1 MERERIK
8 DFIVN
13 YINEKYSML
22 NVDVQ
27 FDSLKRVMDSLD
39 MLEML
44 MVIEQKF
51 NISMDDEDV
60 QNWKTLDD
68 VIIDVERYMN
78 K

>member
-1 MERERIK
+1 MEREQIK

>member
-1 MERERIK
+1 MEREQIK

-22 NVDVQ
+22 NIDVQ

-68 VIIDVERYMN
+68 IIIDVERYMN

>member
-1 MERERIK
+1 MEREYIK

-22 NVDVQ
+22 NIDVQ

>member
-1 MERERIK
+1 MEREQIK

-22 NVDVQ
+22 NIDVQ